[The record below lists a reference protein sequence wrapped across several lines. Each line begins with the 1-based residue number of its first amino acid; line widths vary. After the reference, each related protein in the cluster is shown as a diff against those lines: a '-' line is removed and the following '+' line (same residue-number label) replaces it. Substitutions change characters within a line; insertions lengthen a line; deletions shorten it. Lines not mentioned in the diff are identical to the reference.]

1 MLNKMWWGGFAVE
14 DLLVPA
20 EKWGVV
26 GWVSKSSGGGGGD
39 SPPQYMVRQGK
50 EMTLIIQILMIEQKH

>member
-14 DLLVPA
+14 DFLLVPA

-26 GWVSKSSGGGGGD
+26 GWVSKSSGGRD

>member
-14 DLLVPA
+14 DFLLVRA

-26 GWVSKSSGGGGGD
+26 GWVSKSSGGGD

>member
-1 MLNKMWWGGFAVE
+1 ME
-14 DLLVPA
+14 DFLLVRP

-26 GWVSKSSGGGGGD
+26 GWVSKSSGGGD

>member
-1 MLNKMWWGGFAVE
+1 ME
-14 DLLVPA
+14 DFLLVPA

-26 GWVSKSSGGGGGD
+26 GGGGEQVEWWGGD